1 METRKLTPSKGKF
14 IILFLGSMVFVIG
27 GFILVPGDNIGW
39 LTVFFFGICAIV
51 TALQLVPG
59 ANWLCLDNDG
69 FTIKSLYRTHRYQW
83 KDIQEFGI
91 ININLNK
98 MVAFNFVS
106 DFDRSK
112 IGRRVSRALSDFESA
127 LPNTYGFKAEE
138 LIHLMKKYKY
148 NQQTTVHETPPQ
160 LPPHTSL

>member
-1 METRKLTPSKGKF
+1 METRKLTPSKVKF

-27 GFILVPGDNIGW
+27 GFLLVKGDNVGW
-39 LTVFFFGICAIV
+39 LTILFFGICAIIS
-51 TALQLVPG
+51 ALQLVPG

-69 FTIKSLYRTHRYQW
+69 FTIRNLYRVHRYLW
-83 KDIQEFGI
+83 KDIQEFGT

-112 IGRRVSRALSDFESA
+112 VGRRVSRSLSGFEGA
-127 LPNTYGFKAEE
+127 LPNTYGLKAEE
-138 LIHLMKKYKY
+138 LIQLMKKYKY
-148 NQQTTVHETPPQ
+148 NSQTTVQKTPPP
-160 LPPHTSL
+160 LPPHTL